1 MIGKRS
7 EHLCYKRWE
16 GERKEGAG
24 HDLQAQ
30 CLWYLEVEDV
40 ACKVGGK
47 VILEFKVRRG
57 GCSWVGGEWRML
69 GNFHGEEQNR
79 MR

>member
-1 MIGKRS
+1 MNISVIRGGKVRGRRALDMTCRLS
-7 EHLCYKRWE
+7 V
-16 GERKEGAG
+16 
-24 HDLQAQ
+24 
-30 CLWYLEVEDV
+30 WYLEGEDV
-40 ACKVGGK
+40 ACEVGGK

-79 MR
+79 MS